1 MTGSASSLKR
11 PGWLDDESLF
21 PSISFVIPMY
31 NEQAHIANCLSSI
44 LAQNYPAGKLQIVVI
59 DGNSTDASVRLVKDL
74 FGGLDTPVSL
84 ITNPLRKTARS
95 LNMGLAEANGDVIV
109 ILGAH
114 AEIEAGFIRHNLENL
129 RSRPVVCSGGTLTN
143 GGSGRTQRSIGEAM
157 SHPFGMAA
165 ATHRYR
171 TKPGLARTA
180 VFGAYRR
187 EIFDIVGDFEEQGEM
202 AEDAELNWR
211 IVDAGYGIWYDPRIK
226 SVYHPRQNLSSLAR
240 QLYTYGSLR
249 AQMVRK
255 HPGGL
260 SMLHYAPPLSL
271 LALLTLS
278 IASLAA
284 PSWLVPLALLTGLYA
299 TLALLFSLQL
309 WATRRRVNPLVIGVG
324 FAVIHVGWGLGF
336 LIGLTRRKVNYDLA
350 AGKAAQA

>member
-1 MTGSASSLKR
+1 
-11 PGWLDDESLF
+11 
-21 PSISFVIPMY
+21 
-31 NEQAHIANCLSSI
+31 
-44 LAQNYPAGKLQIVVI
+44 QIVVV
-59 DGNSTDASVRLVKDL
+59 DGDSTDASVQVVKDR
-74 FGGLDTPVSL
+74 FGGLETQVRV
-84 ITNPLRKTARS
+84 IVNPLRKTPRS
-95 LNMGLAEANGDVIV
+95 LNMGLAESDGDVIM

-114 AEIEAGFIRHNLENL
+114 AEIEAGFIRYNLENL
-129 RSRPVVCSGGTLTN
+129 RSRQVVCSGGTLTN

-157 SHPFGMAA
+157 SHPFGMAT

-187 EIFDIVGDFEEQGEM
+187 EIFDIVGDFEEQGAM

-240 QLYTYGSLR
+240 QLYTYGLLR

-255 HPGGL
+255 HRGGL
-260 SMLHYAPPLSL
+260 SALHYAPPLSL
-271 LALLTLS
+271 LALLALS
-278 IASLAA
+278 AAALVKPSL
-284 PSWLVPLALLTGLYA
+284 LLPLTLLTGLYA
-299 TLALLFSLQL
+299 ALAMLFSLQL
-309 WATRRRVNPLVIGVG
+309 WITRWRVNPLVIGIG

-336 LIGLTRRKVNYDLA
+336 LVGLTRRKVNYDLP
-350 AGKAAQA
+350 AGEAAQA